1 MSMRCIN
8 PLEERK
14 VVGIAGKLLM
24 ECEGDISVQGGHV
37 HVADR
42 PVKLAAR
49 EGIYANGGL
58 YRKMCSS
65 LVGSCLVFGR

>member
-1 MSMRCIN
+1 
-8 PLEERK
+8 
-14 VVGIAGKLLM
+14 M

-58 YRKMCSS
+58 NRKMCSS